1 MIGAIAGV
9 SAFAIVSGF
18 IALAVALALAA
29 VVAVRRRRRAVSQ
42 YWAFGLFPLLQ
53 VVLLFLCCWVVVR
66 YCGADWNLSWACV
79 ALAVLCLAVDGLVLV
94 AIISVRARTRHA
106 DRARAL
112 RSQLDAYLV
121 EYQETVERMERT
133 ARLRHDLRNQVQI
146 VNALAA
152 RGEFELAQHHIAAML
167 KELEK

>member
-1 MIGAIAGV
+1 MIGAIAGT
-9 SAFAIVSGF
+9 SAFAVVSGF
-18 IALAVALALAA
+18 AALAAALALAA
-29 VVAVRRRRRAVSQ
+29 VVVVRQRRHTVSK

-53 VVLLFLCCWVVVR
+53 VVLLFLCYWVVVR

-79 ALAVLCLAVDGLVLV
+79 ALAVLCLAVDGLVLS
-94 AIISVRARTRHA
+94 AIVNVRARTRDA

-112 RSQLDAYLV
+112 RSQLDAYLA
-121 EYQETVERMERT
+121 EYQETVEKMERT

-152 RGEFELAQHHIAAML
+152 RGEFELAQRHIASML

>member
-1 MIGAIAGV
+1 M
-9 SAFAIVSGF
+9 
-18 IALAVALALAA
+18 
-29 VVAVRRRRRAVSQ
+29 
-42 YWAFGLFPLLQ
+42 
-53 VVLLFLCCWVVVR
+53 LLFLCCWVVVR

-94 AIISVRARTRHA
+94 AIISARHA

-112 RSQLDAYLV
+112 RSQLDAYLA
-121 EYQETVERMERT
+121 EYQETVEKMERT

>member
-1 MIGAIAGV
+1 MIGAIAGA

-18 IALAVALALAA
+18 IVLAAALALAV
-29 VVAVRRRRRAVSQ
+29 VVAVRQRRRTVSQ
-42 YWAFGLFPLLQ
+42 YWAFGLFPLLR

-94 AIISVRARTRHA
+94 AIISTRHA

-112 RSQLDAYLV
+112 RSQLDVYLV
-121 EYQETVERMERT
+121 EYQETVEKMERT

>member
-1 MIGAIAGV
+1 MQ
-9 SAFAIVSGF
+9 
-18 IALAVALALAA
+18 ALAPLPWLLCAA
-29 VVAVRRRRRAVSQ
+29 ARRAVSQ
-42 YWAFGLFPLLQ
+42 YWASGLFPLLQ
-53 VVLLFLCCWVVVR
+53 VVLLFCVVAVVR
-66 YCGADWNLSWACV
+66 FCGADWNLSWACV

-94 AIISVRARTRHA
+94 AIISTRHA

-112 RSQLDAYLV
+112 RSQLDAYLA
-121 EYQETVERMERT
+121 EYQETVEKMERT

>member
-1 MIGAIAGV
+1 MIGAIAGA

-18 IALAVALALAA
+18 IALAAALALAA
-29 VVAVRRRRRAVSQ
+29 VVAVRQRRRAISQ

-53 VVLLFLCCWVVVR
+53 VVLL
-66 YCGADWNLSWACV
+66 
-79 ALAVLCLAVDGLVLV
+79 VLV
-94 AIISVRARTRHA
+94 AIISTRHA

-112 RSQLDAYLV
+112 RSQLDAYLA
-121 EYQETVERMERT
+121 EYQETVEKMERT

>member
-1 MIGAIAGV
+1 MIGAIAGA

-18 IALAVALALAA
+18 IALAAALALAA
-29 VVAVRRRRRAVSQ
+29 VVAVRQRRRAVSQ

-94 AIISVRARTRHA
+94 AIISARHA

-112 RSQLDAYLV
+112 RSQLA
-121 EYQETVERMERT
+121 EYQETVEKMERT

-152 RGEFELAQHHIAAML
+152 RGEFELAQHHVAAML

>member
-1 MIGAIAGV
+1 MIGAIAGA

-18 IALAVALALAA
+18 IALAAALALAV
-29 VVAVRRRRRAVSQ
+29 VVAVRQRRRAVSQ
-42 YWAFGLFPLLQ
+42 YWAFGLFPLVQ

-79 ALAVLCLAVDGLVLV
+79 ALAVLCLAVDVLVLV
-94 AIISVRARTRHA
+94 AIIST
-106 DRARAL
+106 
-112 RSQLDAYLV
+112 
-121 EYQETVERMERT
+121 
-133 ARLRHDLRNQVQI
+133 RHDLRNQVQI

>member
-1 MIGAIAGV
+1 M
-9 SAFAIVSGF
+9 
-18 IALAVALALAA
+18 
-29 VVAVRRRRRAVSQ
+29 
-42 YWAFGLFPLLQ
+42 
-53 VVLLFLCCWVVVR
+53 
-66 YCGADWNLSWACV
+66 

>member
-1 MIGAIAGV
+1 MIGAIAGA

-18 IALAVALALAA
+18 IALAAALALAV
-29 VVAVRRRRRAVSQ
+29 VVAVRQRRRAVSQ
-42 YWAFGLFPLLQ
+42 YWAFGLFPLVQ
-53 VVLLFLCCWVVVR
+53 VVLLFLCCWVVVC

-79 ALAVLCLAVDGLVLV
+79 ALAVLCLAMDGLVLV
-94 AIISVRARTRHA
+94 AIISARTRHA

-112 RSQLDAYLV
+112 RGQLDAYLV